1 MFKPRSA
8 VPPFARSHADATP
21 TPTPLTPHQPQP
33 LNNKKQ
39 ICRCIPF
46 IQRAMHLEELVTVKE
61 MRAVVKEKFKAY
73 KGVADERVVDRLIFK
88 GREELEVY
96 LTLHKQRHHAIT
108 EYFDPVLQRKRL
120 QAQAGG
126 ADGKKLVA
134 GSVEAQARLAVGGAE
149 AEKAPPSAFLSGFL
163 QGNYPR
169 PTAL

>member
-1 MFKPRSA
+1 
-8 VPPFARSHADATP
+8 
-21 TPTPLTPHQPQP
+21 
-33 LNNKKQ
+33 
-39 ICRCIPF
+39 
-46 IQRAMHLEELVTVKE
+46 MHLEELVTVKE

-73 KGVADERVVDRLIFK
+73 KNVTDPRVVERLIFK

-120 QAQAGG
+120 LAQQAAGGVERLATAGG
-126 ADGKKLVA
+126 AAKTQAEAIVA
-134 GSVEAQARLAVGGAE
+134 PSAAGGAGG
-149 AEKAPPSAFLSGFL
+149 AGHASAFLAGFL